1 MKRLIC
7 ILLCLLLAFPLFSC
21 ADQKSEKTFFLM
33 DTLITVTLY
42 ASKSEA
48 EPIFEGCRERLQE
61 MERLWSRTFAESEV
75 SQLNTAKAGQKIT
88 LDART
93 VRLLSLAAEVSFHTK
108 GAFDVTVALLVTMWQ
123 TCEENNVLPTQELLS
138 DVLDAVGW
146 ENVTIDEGKVSK
158 TRDEVQ
164 IDLGGIG
171 KGAAISYLIQY
182 LEQSGVRG
190 GLISF
195 GSNVAVFGEKPNG
208 ESFQIALRNPVEES
222 AYAGVLQ
229 MQPGQ
234 VLSVSGDY
242 ERYYTVGG
250 EKYHH
255 ILDPETGYPSQSGL
269 TSVAV
274 ICHDGALADALST
287 ALFVMGE
294 ALAMELY
301 ESGTYDFEAIFITS
315 SGNVHATKGLEG
327 YFRDA

>member
-1 MKRLIC
+1 MKRLTC
-7 ILLCLLLAFPLFSC
+7 ILLCLLLALPLISC

-33 DTLITVTLY
+33 DTLITVTLF
-42 ASKSEA
+42 ASNAEA
-48 EPIFEGCRERLQE
+48 EPIFEGCREQLQK
-61 MERLWSRTFAESEV
+61 MERLWSRTLAESEV
-75 SQLNTAKAGQKIT
+75 SQLNAAKADQKIT

-93 VRLLSLAAEVSFHTK
+93 ARLLNLAAEVSSHTK
-108 GAFDVTVALLVTMWQ
+108 GAFDITVAPLVAMWQ
-123 TCEENNVLPTQELLS
+123 TCEENNTLPTQELLS
-138 DVLDAVGW
+138 GALDAVGW
-146 ENVTIDEGKVSK
+146 ESITVEGGKASK
-158 TRDEVQ
+158 KRDEVQ

-182 LEQSGVRG
+182 LEQCGVKG

-208 ESFQIALRNPVEES
+208 EAFQIALRNPVGES

-229 MQPGQ
+229 MMPGQ

-242 ERYYTVGG
+242 ERYYTVGD

-255 ILDPETGYPSQSGL
+255 ILNPETGYPSQSGL

-274 ICHDGALADALST
+274 ICRDGALADALST

-294 ALAMELY
+294 SLAMELY
-301 ESGTYDFEAIFITS
+301 ESGTYDFEAIFISS
-315 SGNVHATKGLEG
+315 SGNVRATKGLEG
-327 YFRDA
+327 LFRAA